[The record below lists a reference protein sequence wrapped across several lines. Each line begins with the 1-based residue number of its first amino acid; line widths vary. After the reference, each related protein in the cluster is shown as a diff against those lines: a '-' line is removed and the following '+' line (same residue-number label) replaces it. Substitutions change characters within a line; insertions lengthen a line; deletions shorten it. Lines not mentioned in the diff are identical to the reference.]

1 MSTPHP
7 AANASTPTLNTE
19 SVSNRALLRWMIRF
33 LAPVAGLAATCGLI
47 VVAYVLLEAYGVN
60 LTGKAINEVQSLTTA
75 PTTQSPAGTQ
85 PAATIAAEGSRL
97 TPLWHIL
104 LLWTAVMVFQLLTRF
119 VKEVMNNR
127 FSMHGVYYIREA
139 VYDRVQRVGLGFH
152 DAISSGQLINRALTD
167 LQNVRNFVQSSLL
180 QALDIV
186 AGVLVYIALIY
197 SKNAWI
203 GVVALVP
210 LPFWTIYILRF
221 SKRVQPVQKAAMETD
236 DKNVSIIT
244 ENIAG
249 VHVVKAFATEGKEI
263 AKYNENA
270 DEFIRRVLRRI
281 RLFANFHPVIRGIAS
296 ASHLSLF
303 LVAAIIIIIT
313 RGTKMHVGDLM
324 VLGGAMGAILGRL
337 QGIAGINEQYQNAIV
352 SARRLYEILEAR
364 ETIAES
370 TDAAPLPPGSGEVE
384 FKHVCFGYSPQK
396 QVLHDLSFRVPAGK
410 VVAIVGPTGSGKST
424 LVNLVARF
432 YEPQS
437 GQVLIDGV
445 DIRNITLD
453 SLRTQVSFVFQE
465 TYLFS
470 DTVTANVAYGRPGIS
485 AGDVEAAARLA
496 QAHEFIEQLPK
507 GYDTL
512 LGERGTTLSGG
523 QRQRL
528 AIARAIVT
536 NPRILILD
544 DATAAIDSQT
554 EDLIRR
560 GMDFVMMGRTTFI
573 IAHRIST
580 VQRADLLLVLEA
592 GRITQI
598 GTHEQLLSEPGH
610 YREVALAQL
619 ARDED
624 DEESPSHVKRMR
636 DEKKLVEAVKKDVEQ
651 DVAPTDAGT

>member
-1 MSTPHP
+1 MSKSDPSTSPP
-7 AANASTPTLNTE
+7 ASALSPLSSET
-19 SVSNRALLRWMIRF
+19 VSNRALLKWMTRF
-33 LAPVAGLAATCGLI
+33 LKPVAGLAVTCCSLI
-47 VVAYVLLEAYGVN
+47 VVYNLLEAYGVN
-60 LTGKAINEVQSLTTA
+60 LSGRAISQVQHLSSTSYA
-75 PTTQSPAGTQ
+75 TQSGDVPTRMNQ
-85 PAATIAAEGSRL
+85 L
-97 TPLWHIL
+97 KNIL
-104 LLWTAVMVFQLLTRF
+104 LLWTSVIVFMLVLRF
-119 VKEVMNNR
+119 VREVMSNR
-127 FSMHGVYYIREA
+127 FSMHGVFYIREA

-167 LQNVRNFVQSSLL
+167 LQNVRNFVQNSLM
-180 QALDIV
+180 QAVDIV
-186 AGVLVYIALIY
+186 AGVLIYISLIY
-197 SKNAWI
+197 SKSPWI
-203 GVVALVP
+203 GLIALIP
-210 LPFWTIYILRF
+210 LPFWTVYIMRF
-221 SKRVQPVQKAAMETD
+221 SKRVQPAQKAAMETD

-249 VHVVKAFATEGKEI
+249 VHVIKAFATEKHEVG
-263 AKYNENA
+263 KYNENA
-270 DEFIRRVLRRI
+270 DEFKTRVLRRI

-303 LVAAIIIIIT
+303 FVASIIIVVY
-313 RGTKMHVGDLM
+313 RGEKMAVGDLM

-337 QGIAGINEQYQNAIV
+337 QNIAGINEQYQNAIV

-364 ETIAES
+364 ETIPES
-370 TDAAPLPPGSGEVE
+370 PDSIPLPPGSGKVE
-384 FKHVCFGYSPQK
+384 FRNVDFGYTSSK
-396 QVLHDLSFRVPAGK
+396 KVLHDINFTVPAGK

-432 YEPQS
+432 YEPS
-437 GQVLIDGV
+437 NGQVLIDDV
-445 DIRNITLD
+445 DIKNVTLD

-470 DTVTANVAYGRPGIS
+470 DTVTANVAYGRPNIS

-496 QAHEFIEQLPK
+496 QAHEFVEQLPK

-580 VQRADLLLVLEA
+580 VQRADLLLVIEN
-592 GRITQI
+592 GRITQQ
-598 GTHEQLLSEPGH
+598 GTHQQLLNEPGH

-619 ARDED
+619 ARHESDED
-624 DEESPSHVKRMR
+624 SPSHVKRMR
-636 DEKKLVEAVKKDVEQ
+636 DEKKVAAAVAVKKDAVEG
-651 DVAPTDAGT
+651 AAASTDAGT

>member
-1 MSTPHP
+1 MT
-7 AANASTPTLNTE
+7 
-19 SVSNRALLRWMIRF
+19 RF
-33 LAPVAGLAATCGLI
+33 LKPVAGLAVICCTLL
-47 VVAYVLLEAYGVN
+47 VVYVMLEAYGVH
-60 LTGKAINEVQSLTTA
+60 LSGQAVTQMQQIAITDAAANAASDTRPPLVQL
-75 PTTQSPAGTQ
+75 
-85 PAATIAAEGSRL
+85 RD
-97 TPLWHIL
+97 IL
-104 LLWTAVMVFQLLTRF
+104 LIWTVVIVLMLILRF
-119 VKEVMNNR
+119 VREVMNNR

-167 LQNVRNFVQSSLL
+167 LQNVRNFVQNSLL

-186 AGVLVYIALIY
+186 AGVLIYISLIY
-197 SKNAWI
+197 SKNPWI
-203 GVVALVP
+203 GLVALIP
-210 LPFWTIYILRF
+210 LPFWTVYILRF
-221 SKRVQPVQKAAMETD
+221 SKRVQPAQKAAMETD

-249 VHVVKAFATEGKEI
+249 VHVIKAFATERQEV
-263 AKYNENA
+263 AKYNANA
-270 DEFIRRVLRRI
+270 DEFKTRVLRRI

-303 LVAAIIIIIT
+303 LVASIIIVLT
-313 RGTKMHVGDLM
+313 KGTAMKVGDLM

-352 SARRLYEILEAR
+352 SARRLYEILEAK
-364 ETIAES
+364 ETIPVS
-370 TDAAPLPPGSGEVE
+370 PNSRPLPPGSGEVE
-384 FKHVCFGYSPQK
+384 FRNVSFGYTPQK
-396 QVLHDLSFRVPAGK
+396 TVLHDISFTVPAGN

-432 YEPQS
+432 YEAQQ
-437 GQVLIDGV
+437 GQVLIDGM
-445 DIRNITLD
+445 DIRDITLD

-470 DTVTANVAYGRPGIS
+470 DTVTANIAYGRPNIS
-485 AGDVEAAARLA
+485 AGDIEAAARLA

-580 VQRADLLLVLEA
+580 VQRADLLLVVEN
-592 GRITQI
+592 GRITQM
-598 GTHEQLLSEPGH
+598 GTHEQLLETPGH

-619 ARDED
+619 ARDESE
-624 DEESPSHVKRMR
+624 EESPSHVKRMR
-636 DEKKLVEAVKKDVEQ
+636 DQDKKLVAA
-651 DVAPTDAGT
+651 APQESAPDNGATDAGA

>member
-1 MSTPHP
+1 M
-7 AANASTPTLNTE
+7 LNSE
-19 SVSNRALLRWMIRF
+19 SVSNRALLKWMTQF
-33 LAPVAGLAATCGLI
+33 LKPVWKLAVTCSLLLI
-47 VVAYVLLEAYGVN
+47 VYVGLEAYGVN
-60 LTGKAINEVQSLTTA
+60 LFGKAVSAVNQLGKTV
-75 PTTQSPAGTQ
+75 TTQT
-85 PAATIAAEGSRL
+85 AA
-97 TPLWHIL
+97 P
-104 LLWTAVMVFQLLTRF
+104 FDQLTRVILIWSAIVVGWLFLRF
-119 VKEVMNNR
+119 VREIMDTQ

-167 LQNVRNFVQSSLL
+167 LQNVRNFVQNSLKEVIN
-180 QALDIV
+180 IV
-186 AGVLVYIALIY
+186 FGVLIYIGLIY
-197 SKNAWI
+197 SKSPWI
-203 GVVALVP
+203 GLIALIP
-210 LPFWTIYILRF
+210 LPIWTIYIMRF
-221 SKRVQPVQKAAMETD
+221 SKRVQPAAKAAMESD
-236 DKNVSIIT
+236 DRNVSIIT

-249 VHVVKAFATEGKEI
+249 VQVVKAFATEGKEI
-263 AKYNENA
+263 TKYNENA
-270 DEFIRRVLRRI
+270 DEFLRRVLKRI
-281 RLFANFHPVIRGIAS
+281 RLFANFHPVVRGIAS

-303 LVAAIIIIIT
+303 LVASIIIIVS
-313 RGTKMHVGDLM
+313 RGTKMEVGDLT
-324 VLGGAMGAILGRL
+324 VLGGAMWNILARL

-352 SARRLYEILEAR
+352 SARRLYEILEAK
-364 ETIAES
+364 ETIPES
-370 TDAAPLPPGSGEVE
+370 EHCAPLPAGSGKVE
-384 FKHVCFGYSPQK
+384 FRDVSFGYSK
-396 QVLHDLSFRVPAGK
+396 EKTVLHDISFTVPAGK
-410 VVAIVGPTGSGKST
+410 VVAIVGPTGAGKST

-445 DIRNITLD
+445 DIREVTLD

-470 DTVTANVAYGRPGIS
+470 DTVNANIAYGRPGIS
-485 AGDVEAAARLA
+485 AGDIEAAARLA
-496 QAHEFIEQLPK
+496 QAHEFIEQLPS
-507 GYDTL
+507 GYETL

-580 VQRADLLLVLEA
+580 VQRADLLLVIEN
-592 GRITQI
+592 GRITQT
-598 GTHEQLLSEPGH
+598 GTHEQLLNEPGH

-619 ARDED
+619 ARAES

-636 DEKKLVEAVKKDVEQ
+636 DDKKVAAAVKKDGISQTESAST
-651 DVAPTDAGT
+651 DVGA

>member
-1 MSTPHP
+1 MSKPDPSPTPP
-7 AANASTPTLNTE
+7 AHYPFSSE
-19 SVSNRALLRWMIRF
+19 SVSNRTLFRWMLRWLR
-33 LAPVAGLAATCGLI
+33 PVAGLAVVCASLLI
-47 VVAYVLLEAYGVN
+47 LYVSLEAYQVN
-60 LTGKAINEVQSLTTA
+60 LMGKAVTEVQQLAAPGSAQPVADAARREASIDSL
-75 PTTQSPAGTQ
+75 
-85 PAATIAAEGSRL
+85 IA
-97 TPLWHIL
+97 IL
-104 LLWTAVMVFQLLTRF
+104 LTWTGIVVFQLFLRF
-119 VKEVMNNR
+119 VREVMNNR

-139 VYDRVQRVGLGFH
+139 VYDRVQRLGLGFH

-167 LQNVRNFVQSSLL
+167 LQNVRNFVQNSLMA
-180 QALDIV
+180 ALDIV
-186 AGVLVYIALIY
+186 VGVMIYIALIY
-197 SKNAWI
+197 SKSPWI
-203 GVVALVP
+203 GLIALVP
-210 LPFWTIYILRF
+210 LPIWTIYIMRF
-221 SKRVQPVQKAAMETD
+221 SKRVQPAQKAVMETD

-249 VHVVKAFATEGKEI
+249 VHVVKAFATEKQEI
-263 AKYNENA
+263 GRYNDNA
-270 DEFIRRVLRRI
+270 DEFKRRVLRRI
-281 RLFANFHPVIRGIAS
+281 RLFANFHPVIRAIAS

-303 LVAAIIIIIT
+303 LVASIIIVVN
-313 RGTKMHVGDLM
+313 RGDSMKVGDLM

-364 ETIAES
+364 ETIPES
-370 TDAAPLPPGSGEVE
+370 ADSRPLPPGSGKVE
-384 FKHVCFGYSPQK
+384 FRNVTFGYSPAK
-396 QVLHDLSFRVPAGK
+396 PVLHDISFTVPAGQ

-437 GQVLIDGV
+437 GRVLIDDV
-445 DIRNITLD
+445 DIKTVSLD

-470 DTVTANVAYGRPGIS
+470 DSVTANIAYGRPKIS
-485 AGDVEAAARLA
+485 AGDIEAAARLA

-580 VQRADLLLVLEA
+580 VQRADLLLVVEN
-592 GRITQI
+592 GRITQQ
-598 GTHEQLLSEPGH
+598 GTHEQLLNEPGH

-619 ARDED
+619 ARDES

-636 DEKKLVEAVKKDVEQ
+636 DEKKVAAAVKMDVVEG
-651 DVAPTDAGT
+651 AAASTDAST